1 MNSYQEFKQKML
13 TNPEVKSEYDAL
25 ETEYTIMQAMIDART
40 AAGLTQQQLAQ
51 KTGIAQENICKME
64 RGNANPSVRTLQ
76 RLAAGMG
83 MKLKLEFVKAEM
95 Q

>member
-1 MNSYQEFKQKML
+1 MSA
-13 TNPEVKSEYDAL
+13 NPEVQSGYDAL
-25 ETEYTIMQAMIDART
+25 EAERAIMQAMINART
-40 AAGLTQQQLAQ
+40 ASGLTQQQLAQ

-83 MKLKLEFVKAEM
+83 MKLKLEFVKTET
-95 Q
+95 

>member
-1 MNSYQEFKQKML
+1 MNSYQELKQRMSA
-13 TNPEVKSEYDAL
+13 NPEVQSGYDAL
-25 ETEYTIMQAMIDART
+25 EAERAIMQAMINART
-40 AAGLTQQQLAQ
+40 ASGLTQQQLAQ

-83 MKLKLEFVKAEM
+83 MKLKLEFVKTET
-95 Q
+95 